1 MSLLAH
7 RNLLVAAGLVS
18 TLALVA
24 CGDDA
29 GTGGS
34 GGEAGSP
41 STGGGGENTG
51 AGGMTGGGGDG
62 GGGAP
67 AEQNIYEIAASLPQ
81 YSSLVAAVDKA
92 GLKPALQDESAS
104 LTVFAPDND
113 AFAALLATIGA
124 AGLDDV
130 TADQLRPILLYHV
143 LGSEVDSAGALA
155 AAEGNDKVAG
165 LGGSIEFSLDG
176 TTIVLD
182 GLADVVVPDVQATN
196 GIIHGISSV
205 ILPSIT
211 DVVVSSDDFSTLELA
226 LGLADGDASQ
236 PNLVATLDDNSQALT
251 VFAPPND
258 AFTALVTA
266 LASDASTGITGL
278 DDVQSYQVI
287 PILKYHVV
295 GAVVTAA
302 DVTAGPVTTLGGTA
316 VATTDNGVQ
325 INGAAVT
332 TANLYT
338 RNGVIHV
345 IDAVLVPSIAD
356 VVTTAPEFSGLADVV
371 GLADGGSGMP
381 KVGVVLDA
389 PAATGSYTL
398 FAPSTM
404 AVAGLGA
411 PPMNQ
416 ALTNVLR
423 YHVLNQA
430 NPIYAAD
437 ALGLANPATFPTLLG
452 TTPGASLIVS
462 SPADT
467 VILDDSTAVNGNV
480 QVPNYFT
487 SNGVIHIIDK
497 VLIPGGG

>member
-24 CGDDA
+24 CGDD
-29 GTGGS
+29 GTGGA

-67 AEQNIYEIAASLPQ
+67 PAEQNIYEIASSLPD

-92 GLKPALQDESAS
+92 GLAPALQEEGAT
-104 LTVFAPDND
+104 LTVFAPDNA
-113 AFAALLATIGA
+113 AFANLLTAIGA
-124 AGLDDV
+124 DSLDDV

-143 LGSEVDSAGALA
+143 LGMEVDAAGALA
-155 AAEGNDKVAG
+155 AAEAGDKVAG
-165 LGGSIEFSLDG
+165 LGGSIEFGLDG
-176 TTIVLD
+176 NTIVLD

-226 LGLADGDASQ
+226 LGLADSDASE

-251 VFAPPND
+251 VFAPPNA

-266 LASDASTGITGL
+266 LASDASTGIMGL
-278 DDVQSYQVI
+278 SDVQSYQVI

-302 DVTAGPVTTLGGTA
+302 DVTNGPVTTLGGTA
-316 VATTDNGVQ
+316 TTDTTNGVE
-325 INGAAVT
+325 INGIEVT
-332 TANLYT
+332 TADLYT

-345 IDAVLVPSIAD
+345 IDGVLLPSIAD
-356 VVTTAPEFSGLADVV
+356 VVTTAPEFSGLAGVV
-371 GLADGGSGMP
+371 GLADGGTGMP
-381 KVGVVLDA
+381 KVGAALDA
-389 PAATGSYTL
+389 PAATGAYTL
-398 FAPSTM
+398 FAPSNV
-404 AVAGLGA
+404 AVAALA
-411 PPMNQ
+411 NPPMNQ
-416 ALTNVLR
+416 ALTDVLR

-452 TTPGASLIVS
+452 SSAGSSLIVS
-462 SPADT
+462 SPANT
-467 VILDDSTAVNGNV
+467 VIVDDSTATNANV
-480 QVPNYFT
+480 QIPNYFT
-487 SNGVIHIIDK
+487 SNGVIHIVDK
-497 VLIPGGG
+497 VLIPGG